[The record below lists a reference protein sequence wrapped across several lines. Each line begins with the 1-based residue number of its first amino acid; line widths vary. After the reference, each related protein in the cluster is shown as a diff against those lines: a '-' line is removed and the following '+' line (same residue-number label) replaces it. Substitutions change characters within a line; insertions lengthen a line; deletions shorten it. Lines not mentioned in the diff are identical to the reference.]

1 MRKSNVSMAVLAAF
15 LVCASSA
22 STGCA
27 EHAEVAVAPPPPPPA
42 PPPPPPPPPAPEP
55 PADAPEPPPVFRGA
69 QLDLPG
75 EVEFDVGSAN
85 IQETERTH
93 HMLHRVVRLLR
104 KYPNITEV
112 RVEGHTD
119 SDGDPQANKLLS
131 QQRAAAVIV
140 WLVAKGVD
148 PARVHPVGCGAT
160 DPLVPN
166 TSPEN
171 KAKNRRTEFDVTRLD
186 GKRPDAYTEPCAP
199 NPAR

>member
-1 MRKSNVSMAVLAAF
+1 MRKSSVSTAILAAF

-22 STGCA
+22 SMGCA
-27 EHAEVAVAPPPPPPA
+27 AHAEVAAGPPPPA
-42 PPPPPPPPPAPEP
+42 APPPPPPPPAPEP
-55 PADAPEPPPVFRGA
+55 PADAPEPPPAFKGA

-131 QQRAAAVIV
+131 QQRAAAVIA
-140 WLVAKGVD
+140 WIVAKGID
-148 PARVHPVGCGAT
+148 PARVHPVGCGAS

-186 GKRPDAYTEPCAP
+186 GKRPDGFTEPCAP

>member
-1 MRKSNVSMAVLAAF
+1 MRKSNVSTAILAAL
-15 LVCASSA
+15 LVAAASA

-27 EHAEVAVAPPPPPPA
+27 GHAEVAVAPPPPA
-42 PPPPPPPPPAPEP
+42 PPPPPPPPAPEP
-55 PADAPEPPPVFRGA
+55 PADAPEPPPAFHGA

-75 EVEFDVGSAN
+75 EVEFDVGSAK

-93 HMLHRVVRLLR
+93 HMLHRVVRLLQ

-119 SDGDPQANKLLS
+119 SDGDAQANKVLS
-131 QQRAAAVIV
+131 QQRASAVV
-140 WLVAKGVD
+140 AWLVAKGVD

-160 DPLVPN
+160 DPLAPN
-166 TSPEN
+166 SSPEN

-186 GKRPDAYTEPCAP
+186 GKKPDGYTEACAP
-199 NPAR
+199 NPAVHH

>member
-1 MRKSNVSMAVLAAF
+1 MRKN
-15 LVCASSA
+15 SA
-22 STGCA
+22 STVILAALLVGASCASAGCA
-27 EHAEVAVAPPPPPPA
+27 GHAEIAAAPPPPA
-42 PPPPPPPPPAPEP
+42 PPPPPPPPRPAEP
-55 PADAPEPPPVFRGA
+55 PADAPEPPPAFKGA

-85 IQETERTH
+85 TQETEKTH
-93 HMLHRVVRLLR
+93 HMLHRVVRLLK

-119 SDGDPQANKLLS
+119 SDGDPKANKTLS
-131 QQRAAAVIV
+131 QQRAAAVIA
-140 WLVAKGVD
+140 WIIAKGID
-148 PARVHPVGCGAT
+148 PARVHPVGCGAS

-186 GKRPDAYTEPCAP
+186 GKRPDGFTEPCAP